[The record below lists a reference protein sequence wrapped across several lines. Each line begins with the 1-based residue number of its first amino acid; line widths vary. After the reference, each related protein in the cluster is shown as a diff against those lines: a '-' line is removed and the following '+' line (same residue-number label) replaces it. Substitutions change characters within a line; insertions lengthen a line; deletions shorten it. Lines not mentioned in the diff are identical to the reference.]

1 MGENTDSENIMN
13 VWEDDSNENAI
24 TVTEKP

>member
-13 VWEDDSNENAI
+13 VWEDDTNENAI
-24 TVTEKP
+24 TAKEKP